1 MPPWPEQTPGKKF
14 DYRTPPTLHEALLA
28 SAYRTVDPTEADLFY
43 VPTWDWHGSWG
54 NPEVY
59 YRAHRYAL
67 TLHDRP
73 RQRVPPCPT
82 VSGLLRPSRH
92 LSDGLRPSPTFAQV
106 YLNILPILECL
117 RWGRPHV
124 GDSARRGSVRHA
136 VGLDARGAQDVNPP
150 EQLVSRP
157 LLLTPLGPP
166 PSPPPFP
173 WSS

>member
-73 RQRVPPCPT
+73 RQRVPLTHGPNLVRPYRIQGTNFIDCLERFMADDET
-82 VSGLLRPSRH
+82 EGIIMIGEIGTGL
-92 LSDGLRPSPTFAQV
+92 
-106 YLNILPILECL
+106 Y
-117 RWGRPHV
+117 
-124 GDSARRGSVRHA
+124 
-136 VGLDARGAQDVNPP
+136 
-150 EQLVSRP
+150 
-157 LLLTPLGPP
+157 
-166 PSPPPFP
+166 
-173 WSS
+173 